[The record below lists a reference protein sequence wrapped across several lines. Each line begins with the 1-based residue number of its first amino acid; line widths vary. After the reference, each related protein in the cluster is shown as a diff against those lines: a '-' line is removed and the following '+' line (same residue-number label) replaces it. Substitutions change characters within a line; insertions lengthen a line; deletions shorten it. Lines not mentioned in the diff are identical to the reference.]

1 MLTGTAAL
9 LLARFGTSLQQDAEL
24 LGAAGEGTLPR
35 DVRAAVAFRAEKKRL
50 LSDFLQD
57 LAGRLQVL
65 PADVQGFLGFG
76 VNI

>member
-9 LLARFGTSLQQDAEL
+9 LLARFGTTLAQDGEL
-24 LGAAGEGTLPR
+24 LRAGGEGALQR

-57 LAGRLQVL
+57 LASRLKVCSR
-65 PADVQGFLGFG
+65 ADA
-76 VNI
+76 